1 MLINY
6 ILWRKFMEYV
16 RILCCGK
23 ENSEF
28 GMLSFLLDRMT
39 SVLGITIKNMNGVC
53 YADFTQEEVD
63 EENVEYHEPFEIR
76 CEFVYRSKECQM
88 DAKRITNAGKRYIY
102 VNIQYSEEDNISLLA
117 NSIWYDFKEKLIE
130 LLYEDYNQIF
140 WLADSQN
147 MKIATDLYGRL
158 HTLVYW
164 HIDF

>member
-1 MLINY
+1 
-6 ILWRKFMEYV
+6 MEYV

-88 DAKRITNAGKRYIY
+88 DVKRITNAGKRYIY
-102 VNIQYSEEDNISLLA
+102 MNIQ
-117 NSIWYDFKEKLIE
+117 
-130 LLYEDYNQIF
+130 
-140 WLADSQN
+140 
-147 MKIATDLYGRL
+147 
-158 HTLVYW
+158 
-164 HIDF
+164 